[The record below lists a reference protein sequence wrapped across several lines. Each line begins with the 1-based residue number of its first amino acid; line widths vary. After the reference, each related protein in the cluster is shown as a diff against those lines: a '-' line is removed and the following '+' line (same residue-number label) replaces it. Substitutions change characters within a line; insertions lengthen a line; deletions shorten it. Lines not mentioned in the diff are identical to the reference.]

1 MAWLQLHFQIPA
13 ERLAQIEAGLEAL
26 GAVSVTLRDAE
37 DEPLFEPPPGS
48 LPIWSVVKVDAL
60 FAADTYADAIRDRIT
75 LLLGRPPEAWSVETL
90 EDQAWERSWMDQ
102 FQPMRFGRR
111 LWIVPSWHEPP
122 DPDAVNLLLD
132 PGLAFGTGTHPT
144 TALCLEWLDAHPP
157 EGREVLDYGCGSGVL
172 ALAALKL
179 GAAQLTGVDIDPQ
192 ALQASRDNLARNGI
206 DAGRLALHLPDD
218 FPAEGRFDL
227 VIANILAG
235 PLVELSGKLVSHLR
249 PGGEIILSGILQE
262 QAAMVMDAYAPQIEF
277 ETPRQREEWVC
288 LHGRRLS

>member
-13 ERLAQIEAGLEAL
+13 ERLERIEAGLERL

-37 DEPLFEPPPGS
+37 DEPLFEPPPGT
-48 LPIWSVVKVDAL
+48 LPIWRAVKVDAL
-60 FAADTYADAIRDRIT
+60 FPDGTDAAAIHAGVT
-75 LLLGRPPEAWSVETL
+75 SLLGQAPDGWAVETL

-102 FQPMRFGRR
+102 FEPMRFGER

-122 DPDAVNLLLD
+122 EPGAVNLLLD

-157 EGREVLDYGCGSGVL
+157 EGRDVLDFGCGSGVL

-179 GAAQLTGVDIDPQ
+179 GARRLAGVDIDPQ
-192 ALQASRDNLARNGI
+192 ALVASRDNLRRNGI
-206 DAGRLALHLPDD
+206 APERLSLSLPDD
-218 FPAEGRFDL
+218 LPADARFDL

-235 PLVELSGKLVSHLR
+235 PLVTLAEKLVSHIR
-249 PGGEIILSGILQE
+249 PGGEIILSGILRE
-262 QAAMVMDAYAPQIEF
+262 QASMVIDAYAPWIGF
-277 ETPRQREEWVC
+277 EPSRQRDEWVC
-288 LHGRRLS
+288 LHGRRR